1 MQPKCFQIIVYEL
14 KAMNSLN
21 LLEVSKL
28 LLFVSWQL
36 QSKCFQ
42 VLASQLKSNEFLTPL
57 KLSIRVLA
65 GAIRML
71 PNHCFSMESNE
82 FLEASQSFY
91 SCSGRCNQHAFNFF
105 QLKRNDFLEI
115 PAHFSKFLV
124 VQWQVQSEM
133 LPNHC
138 FSIEMNFLAIPSK
151 SLTHLKISIRALAG
165 AIQML
170 PNHCFSIE
178 KQL

>member
-1 MQPKCFQIIVYEL
+1 LTGATKLRPSHCFLIQKQRIPWSFSEFLFVYWQVQPKCFQIIVYEL
-14 KAMNSLN
+14 KRWIPWIFSKSQSFFSSCIGSCNQNAFKSWLRSWKAMNSWRLSN
-21 LLEVSKL
+21 F
-28 LLFVSWQL
+28 LFAYWQV
-36 QSKCFQ
+36 QSECFQ
-42 VLASQLKSNEFLTPL
+42 IIAFQWK
-57 KLSIRVLA
+57 
-65 GAIRML
+65 
-71 PNHCFSMESNE
+71 SNE

-138 FSIEMNFLAIPSK
+138 FSIEMN
-151 SLTHLKISIRALAG
+151 
-165 AIQML
+165 
-170 PNHCFSIE
+170 
-178 KQL
+178 

>member
-1 MQPKCFQIIVYEL
+1 MQSTCFQAFAFQLRSNEFHEKLLKVSIRVLTGATKLSPSHCFLIQKQRIPWNFSEFLFVYWQVQPKCFQIIVYEL

-71 PNHCFSMESNE
+71 PNHCFSMEK
-82 FLEASQSFY
+82 QW
-91 SCSGRCNQHAFNFF
+91 
-105 QLKRNDFLEI
+105 I
-115 PAHFSKFLV
+115 PWSFSKFLFV
-124 VQWQVQSEM
+124 
-133 LPNHC
+133 
-138 FSIEMNFLAIPSK
+138 
-151 SLTHLKISIRALAG
+151 
-165 AIQML
+165 
-170 PNHCFSIE
+170 
-178 KQL
+178 